1 MNRGCKCEPGIYLT
15 FSIWG
20 GRGVFWNKCGT
31 RKKKAFEAPGMFI
44 CEGDVLLYFG
54 VDRLRRRVVIH
65 MFNIDVYRIS
75 DQLNTIRSRY
85 EYNRVT
91 LS

>member
-1 MNRGCKCEPGIYLT
+1 MRTGYL
-15 FSIWG
+15 FNIFHL
-20 GRGVFWNKCGT
+20 GRERRFLEQVWNS
-31 RKKKAFEAPGMFI
+31 KKKAFEAPGMFI